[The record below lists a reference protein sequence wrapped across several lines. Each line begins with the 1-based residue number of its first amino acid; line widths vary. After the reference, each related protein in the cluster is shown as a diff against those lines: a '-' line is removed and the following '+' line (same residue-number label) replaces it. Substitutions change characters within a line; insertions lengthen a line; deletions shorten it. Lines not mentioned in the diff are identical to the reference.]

1 MEGRCAISDLSDPIR
16 PQKVS
21 EMFNELYDNQWTEA
35 FEWLVSQAKTA
46 DDRSDRVV
54 TKQLLDILMVYDI
67 IYYTTCTCI
76 CIELSS
82 ITLNEF
88 INCILF
94 HAFLFCKKKKQTN
107 ETYSFRICKSW

>member
-1 MEGRCAISDLSDPIR
+1 MKILMEGRCAISDLSDPIR

-67 IYYTTCTCI
+67 MYYMYMY
-76 CIELSS
+76 LY
-82 ITLNEF
+82 L
-88 INCILF
+88 
-94 HAFLFCKKKKQTN
+94 
-107 ETYSFRICKSW
+107 YRIVLYNS

>member
-1 MEGRCAISDLSDPIR
+1 MKILMEGHCAISDLSDPIR

-54 TKQLLDILMVYDI
+54 TKQLLDILMVQ
-67 IYYTTCTCI
+67 CI
-76 CIELSS
+76 WHHVLSVS
-82 ITLNEF
+82 VPVSVKYCPL
-88 INCILF
+88 
-94 HAFLFCKKKKQTN
+94 
-107 ETYSFRICKSW
+107 